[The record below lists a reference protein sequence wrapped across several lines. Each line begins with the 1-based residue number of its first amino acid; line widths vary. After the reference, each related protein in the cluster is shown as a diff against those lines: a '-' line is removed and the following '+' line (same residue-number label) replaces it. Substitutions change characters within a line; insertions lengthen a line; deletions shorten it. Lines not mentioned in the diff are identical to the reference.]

1 MVVLFYE
8 FQFLN
13 AMLCSLAPS
22 DIGCSI
28 ICRLNCD
35 FCFGGGLLY
44 ERRNNIFCL
53 CFFPNSSGIVE
64 NMVHRHELILIS
76 SLLFTYYT
84 YDCFAICCCLTLLIR
99 SKFKLNMTAY
109 TCIVGLL
116 WLTHLLLFIIWD
128 LLSVL
133 FPV

>member
-1 MVVLFYE
+1 
-8 FQFLN
+8 
-13 AMLCSLAPS
+13 
-22 DIGCSI
+22 
-28 ICRLNCD
+28 
-35 FCFGGGLLY
+35 
-44 ERRNNIFCL
+44 
-53 CFFPNSSGIVE
+53 
-64 NMVHRHELILIS
+64 MVHWHELILIS

-128 LLSVL
+128 WLSVL